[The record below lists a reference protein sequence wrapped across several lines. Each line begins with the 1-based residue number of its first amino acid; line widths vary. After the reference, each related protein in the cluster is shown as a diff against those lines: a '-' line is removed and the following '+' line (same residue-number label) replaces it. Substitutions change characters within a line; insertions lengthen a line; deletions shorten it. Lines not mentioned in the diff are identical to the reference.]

1 MRKLLASNADT
12 DGSGKTVP
20 WVWWVAIAAGAL
32 LALWA
37 LAIVFVPV
45 PAHSGQT
52 TAELLEW
59 ETFFRSATLIVAA
72 VVGFSSYVRKGEL
85 EKIRR
90 DFDRLNADSQTQ
102 ALIADRAKATIDD
115 HIGNI
120 SGIFA
125 KMEGAVKRLP
135 EGHWQGNQGLVIRF
149 PPSLN
154 GVVKIDGYV
163 ADQADDRAVDA
174 GDETGAGE

>member
-1 MRKLLASNADT
+1 MRKLPTLNADT
-12 DGSGKTVP
+12 EGSGKTVP

-37 LAIVFVPV
+37 LAVVLVPE
-45 PAHSGQT
+45 PSDGQPK
-52 TAELLEW
+52 AVLLEW
-59 ETFFRSATLIVAA
+59 ETFFRGATLIVAA
-72 VVGFSSYVRKGEL
+72 VVGFSSYFRKGEL
-85 EKIRR
+85 EKIRQ

-102 ALIADRAKATIDD
+102 ALIADSATAAIDD

-125 KMEGAVKRLP
+125 KMEGALRRLP

-163 ADQADDRAVDA
+163 ADQADAHAVDA
-174 GDETGAGE
+174 GDETGADE